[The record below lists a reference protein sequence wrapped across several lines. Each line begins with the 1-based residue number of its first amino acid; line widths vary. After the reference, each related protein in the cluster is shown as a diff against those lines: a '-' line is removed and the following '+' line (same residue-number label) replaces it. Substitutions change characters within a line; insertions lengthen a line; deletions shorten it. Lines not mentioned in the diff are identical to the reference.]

1 MLLQQS
7 KPIKNWMETMGFEL
21 VKSDFFNDN
30 LFNYYHL
37 GNFGVCEEIQS
48 SEETI
53 NSDDLKQIKFISWN
67 LWGEDFE
74 VNCVNELS
82 KAYQDSITNNPEIA
96 F

>member
-37 GNFGVCEEIQS
+37 GNFGVCEEIQTL
-48 SEETI
+48 EKTI
-53 NSDDLKQIKFISWN
+53 YKVVTQLS
-67 LWGEDFE
+67 
-74 VNCVNELS
+74 NES
-82 KAYQDSITNNPEIA
+82 VKE
-96 F
+96 

>member
-7 KPIKNWMETMGFEL
+7 KPIKNWMDTMGFEL
-21 VKSDFFNDN
+21 VKSDFFHDN
-30 LFNYYHL
+30 LFNYYNL
-37 GNFGVCEEIQS
+37 GNFGVCEEIES
-48 SEETI
+48 PEESI

-82 KAYQDSITNNPEIA
+82 KAYQDSITNNPEMAI
-96 F
+96 